1 MTHFMSLSKLE
12 KNLSKWNANCRNN
25 WDIPND
31 QKSRRQKE
39 IDKTFDKVESILD
52 RAWKD
57 HIKNHV
63 RWEWEI
69 PCQFYIEENEYD
81 KRLAVWS
88 PDKKR
93 VAFVSERKTVKIFD
107 TKTGTLEQD
116 LRKNAIEIESIAWSP
131 NGEYIFVNLWCESTV
146 EIWNV
151 ERKKC
156 VKCLDSHKEDILAA
170 AWSPNGKYIVTTSMD
185 GTVKIND
192 VTLNLPDDTYDWR
205 YN

>member
-1 MTHFMSLSKLE
+1 MWKKFWCKFVMTHFMSLSKLE

-81 KRLAVWS
+81 ITLKDINVFDDLGRTVAFKNKKYQVCFASSDGNVFDKRL
-88 PDKKR
+88 R
-93 VAFVSERKTVKIFD
+93 VS
-107 TKTGTLEQD
+107 
-116 LRKNAIEIESIAWSP
+116 
-131 NGEYIFVNLWCESTV
+131 
-146 EIWNV
+146 
-151 ERKKC
+151 
-156 VKCLDSHKEDILAA
+156 
-170 AWSPNGKYIVTTSMD
+170 VT
-185 GTVKIND
+185 I
-192 VTLNLPDDTYDWR
+192 
-205 YN
+205 

>member
-1 MTHFMSLSKLE
+1 MWKKFWCKFIMTHFMSLSKLE

-63 RWEWEI
+63 KWEWEI

-81 KRLAVWS
+81 ITLKDINVFDDLGRTVAFKNKKYQVCFASSDGNVFDKRL
-88 PDKKR
+88 R
-93 VAFVSERKTVKIFD
+93 VS
-107 TKTGTLEQD
+107 
-116 LRKNAIEIESIAWSP
+116 
-131 NGEYIFVNLWCESTV
+131 
-146 EIWNV
+146 
-151 ERKKC
+151 
-156 VKCLDSHKEDILAA
+156 
-170 AWSPNGKYIVTTSMD
+170 VT
-185 GTVKIND
+185 I
-192 VTLNLPDDTYDWR
+192 
-205 YN
+205 

>member
-1 MTHFMSLSKLE
+1 MWKKFWCKFVMTHFMSLSKLE

-63 RWEWEI
+63 KWEWEI

-81 KRLAVWS
+81 ITLKDINVFDDLGRTVAFKNKKYQVCFASSDGNVFDKRL
-88 PDKKR
+88 R
-93 VAFVSERKTVKIFD
+93 VS
-107 TKTGTLEQD
+107 
-116 LRKNAIEIESIAWSP
+116 
-131 NGEYIFVNLWCESTV
+131 
-146 EIWNV
+146 
-151 ERKKC
+151 
-156 VKCLDSHKEDILAA
+156 
-170 AWSPNGKYIVTTSMD
+170 VT
-185 GTVKIND
+185 I
-192 VTLNLPDDTYDWR
+192 
-205 YN
+205 